1 MGVLKLENKIQ
12 FSFLKYNTNYKL
24 GTYLNANVATPWE
37 KTKNITKQLA
47 KRDSKLLGILFCRRG
62 FRPTT
67 LKCSVLSNFLLWMY
81 TEMVET
87 KLQIKLNPA
96 IMEETG
102 NSLLPSCSKGPYLP
116 LQIHYITIQ
125 KLFESSK
132 KIFENDLHVPEQVFA
147 EA

>member
-1 MGVLKLENKIQ
+1 MPLMGVLKLENKIQ
-12 FSFLKYNTNYKL
+12 FSLKYNTNYKL

-81 TEMVET
+81 TEIAEI
-87 KLQIKLNPA
+87 KLQIRLNPA

-102 NSLLPSCSKGPYLP
+102 NNLLPPCSKGPYRP
-116 LQIHYITIQ
+116 LHIHLKFQ
-125 KLFESSK
+125 KFMNTSLK
-132 KIFENDLHVPEQVFA
+132 D
-147 EA
+147 

>member
-1 MGVLKLENKIQ
+1 
-12 FSFLKYNTNYKL
+12 
-24 GTYLNANVATPWE
+24 
-37 KTKNITKQLA
+37 
-47 KRDSKLLGILFCRRG
+47 
-62 FRPTT
+62 
-67 LKCSVLSNFLLWMY
+67 MY

-125 KLFESSK
+125 KLFDSLK